1 MRTFFM
7 TLAGFC
13 LLGYGLLALLG
24 GLDSGG
30 LLIACLLAVGII
42 AALLACTLEKLDR
55 VEKKLD
61 KLLEEWKG
69 ETEDVGE

>member
-1 MRTFFM
+1 MGTFFM
-7 TLAGFC
+7 SLTGFC

-24 GLDSGG
+24 GLGSGG
-30 LLIACLLAVGII
+30 LLIACLLAAGLVV
-42 AALLACTLEKLDR
+42 ALLACTLEKLDR

-69 ETEDVGE
+69 ETEDGGE